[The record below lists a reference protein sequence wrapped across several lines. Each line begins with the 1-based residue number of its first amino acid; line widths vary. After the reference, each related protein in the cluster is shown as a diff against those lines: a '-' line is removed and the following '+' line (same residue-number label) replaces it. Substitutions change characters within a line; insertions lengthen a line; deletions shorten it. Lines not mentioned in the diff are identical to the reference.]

1 MEPTSVVLT
10 LLAIAALVFLYLFT
24 FKREVLQRKPKD
36 LQGQAAAKKPLAA
49 ARRMAAMNQYEVIAP
64 AVLEKNGAQTDL
76 DFILVGTFGL
86 LCVKCV
92 GLGGE
97 IYGSAGDAMWLQVC
111 DEKRKSFE
119 NPLRRAER
127 DTRLVRDAL
136 FSAKLKNVP
145 VEAVVV
151 FTNRAAQLALPR
163 STGHYTVKE
172 FRALLDKSKYTQDKR
187 VDISKTAGA
196 VRAWLKTAG
205 GDWQETTAFSV
216 DYTAGRKALG
226 GRHLPC
232 LRRKNFTIYTLFTV
246 ASYRC
251 PNWPL

>member
-1 MEPTSVVLT
+1 MEPTSIVLT
-10 LLAIAALVFLYLFT
+10 ILAIAALVFLYLFT
-24 FKREVLQRKPKD
+24 FKREVLHRKPKD
-36 LQGQAAAKKPLAA
+36 MQGPAAAKKPLAA

-64 AVLEKNGAQTDL
+64 AVLEKNGSETDL

-111 DEKRKSFE
+111 GEKRQSFE

-145 VEAVVV
+145 VEAAVV
-151 FTNRAAQLALPR
+151 FTNRSAQLALPR
-163 STGHYTVKE
+163 STE
-172 FRALLDKSKYTQDKR
+172 MCIRDR
-187 VDISKTAGA
+187 N
-196 VRAWLKTAG
+196 
-205 GDWQETTAFSV
+205 
-216 DYTAGRKALG
+216 
-226 GRHLPC
+226 
-232 LRRKNFTIYTLFTV
+232 RR
-246 ASYRC
+246 SR
-251 PNWPL
+251 

>member
-1 MEPTSVVLT
+1 MRGFSLCAKGRLEVTALEPTSVVLT

-151 FTNRAAQLALPR
+151 FTNRTAQLALPR

-196 VRAWLKTAG
+196 VRAWLK
-205 GDWQETTAFSV
+205 
-216 DYTAGRKALG
+216 KAE
-226 GRHLPC
+226 
-232 LRRKNFTIYTLFTV
+232 
-246 ASYRC
+246 
-251 PNWPL
+251 